1 MYIIVGLGNPGR
13 DYAKTRHNVG
23 FMTLNTLAEREGIAF
38 NKSGF
43 NTVYGEGRIGSE
55 KVILAKPETFMNN
68 SGFAVVRLVNW
79 FKLPTNR
86 IIVIYDDIDLPCGA
100 IRIRENGSAGT
111 HNGMRSI
118 ISQLGSDDF
127 IRIRVGIGK
136 PHGDLI
142 NFVLG
147 VPCEDETKL
156 LNKAF
161 SDAAEAIKL
170 IVGGRLSEAQS
181 KFNYKP
187 PKKPKS
193 DNSTGHREKLYS
205 PSLCLSDDS
214 ALNEL
219 KKAHETF
226 FLNTSIT
233 ENPFRSGVLSA
244 DFPYG
249 LREIEDAEARNK
261 RFVPF
266 ILKLFPETKNG
277 IIESSLHQC
286 DALRHALHGHDG
298 TGNDKP
304 GRLFIKLDS
313 ELPIAGSVKARG
325 GIYEVL
331 KHTEDIAL
339 EAGFLTTD
347 KNGNLI
353 GYEHLDEHK
362 EFFSRYSVQVGS
374 TGNLG
379 LSIGIISAAI
389 GYRVSVHMSADAKQW
404 KKDLLHSKGVTVIEY
419 DGDYRAAVE
428 QGRIASSTDKMSYF
442 IDDERSYN
450 LFFGYATAALRLK
463 KQLEDANVI
472 VDAKHPLFVH
482 IPCGVGGAPGGI
494 TFGLKAIFGENVHC
508 FFIEPVNAACML
520 AAFAS
525 GHCIPIS
532 ELGLS
537 GRTEADGLAVG
548 CASELVYSAMKPL
561 MDGEFT
567 LEDKRL
573 IPYQKLIHGT
583 EGIFV
588 EPSAASALAGA
599 MGLASTAGRDY
610 LAEYFP
616 GNSYR
621 DITEILWATGGK
633 LVPKDERR
641 L

>member
-1 MYIIVGLGNPGR
+1 MYIIIGLGNPGR

-23 FMTLNTLAEREGIAF
+23 FMTLDTLAENVGINF

-43 NTVYGEGRIGSE
+43 NAVYGEGRIGSE
-55 KVILAKPETFMNN
+55 KVVLAKPETFMNN

-100 IRIRENGSAGT
+100 MRIRENGSAGT

-118 ISQLGSDDF
+118 ITQLSSDDF
-127 IRIRVGIGK
+127 IRIRIGIGK
-136 PHGDLI
+136 PKGDLI

-147 VPCEDETKL
+147 VPSEDEMKL

-161 SDAAEAIKL
+161 PDAAEAIKL
-170 IVGGRLSEAQS
+170 IVGGSLSEAQS
-181 KFNYKP
+181 TFNYKP
-187 PKKPKS
+187 PKKPKT
-193 DNSTGHREKLYS
+193 NNNEHREKLYS
-205 PSLCLSDDS
+205 PSFCLNAAS
-214 ALNEL
+214 ALSEL

-226 FLNTSIT
+226 FLNTNIL
-233 ENPFRSGVLSA
+233 EFPFRSGVLSA

-249 LREIEDAEARNK
+249 FKEIEDAEARNK
-261 RFVPF
+261 RFAPF

-277 IIESSLHQC
+277 IIESGLHEC
-286 DALRHALHGHDG
+286 DALRHALHGNDG
-298 TGNDKP
+298 TDIP

-339 EAGFLTTD
+339 EAGFITAD
-347 KNGNLI
+347 RNGNLI

-362 EFFSRYSVQVGS
+362 EFFGRYSVQVGS

-389 GYRVSVHMSADAKQW
+389 GYRVSVHMSADARQW
-404 KKDLLHSKGVTVIEY
+404 KKDLLRSKGVTVVEY
-419 DGDYRAAVE
+419 DGDYRSAVE
-428 QGRIASSTDKMSYF
+428 QGRIASANDKMSYF

-463 KQLEDANVI
+463 MQLEDANVT
-472 VDAKHPLFVH
+472 VDRKHPLFVH

-494 TFGLKAIFGENVHC
+494 TFGLKAVFGENVHC

-520 AAFAS
+520 AAFAT
-525 GHCIPIS
+525 GRCAPVS

-537 GRTEADGLAVG
+537 GITEADGLAVG

-567 LEDKRL
+567 LDDKRL

-616 GNSYR
+616 GNSYQ
-621 DITEILWATGGK
+621 DITEILWATGGR
-633 LVPKDERR
+633 LVPESERR

>member
-1 MYIIVGLGNPGR
+1 MYIIIGLGNPGR

-23 FMTLNTLAEREGIAF
+23 FMTLDALAGGEGIAF

-43 NTVYGEGRIGSE
+43 KTVYGEGRLGSE

-68 SGFAVVRLVNW
+68 SGFAVVQLVNW

-86 IIVIYDDIDLPCGA
+86 LIVIYDDIDLPCGA
-100 IRIRENGSAGT
+100 MRIRENGSAGT

-136 PHGDLI
+136 PKGDLI

-147 VPCEDETKL
+147 VPCEDEAKL
-156 LNKAF
+156 LNRAF

-187 PKKPKS
+187 SKKPKTN
-193 DNSTGHREKLYS
+193 NSTNEHREKLYS
-205 PSLCLSDDS
+205 PSLCLSAAS

-226 FLNTSIT
+226 FLNTDIA
-233 ENPFRSGVLSA
+233 ENPFRSGMLFK

-261 RFVPF
+261 RFAPF
-266 ILKLFPETKNG
+266 ILKLFPETENG
-277 IIESSLHQC
+277 IIESPLHQC
-286 DALRHALHGHDG
+286 DSLVHALPGHDR
-298 TGNDKP
+298 TDRP
-304 GRLFIKLDS
+304 GKLFIKLDS

-347 KNGNLI
+347 KDDNLI
-353 GYEHLDEHK
+353 GYEQLDEHK

-404 KKDLLHSKGVTVIEY
+404 KKDLLRSKGVTVIEY
-419 DGDYRAAVE
+419 GGDYRSAVE
-428 QGRIASSTDKMSYF
+428 QGRIASANDKMSYF
-442 IDDERSYN
+442 IDDERSSD

-463 KQLEDANVI
+463 MQLKDANVA
-472 VDAKHPLFVH
+472 VDAEHPLFVH
-482 IPCGVGGAPGGI
+482 LPCGVGGAPGGI

-537 GRTEADGLAVG
+537 GKTEADGLAVG

-567 LEDKRL
+567 LDDKRL
-573 IPYQKLIHGT
+573 VPYQKLIHGT
-583 EGIFV
+583 EGLFV
-588 EPSAASALAGA
+588 EPSAAAALAGA
-599 MGLASTAGRDY
+599 MGLASAAGRDY
-610 LAEYFP
+610 FTEYFP
-616 GNSYR
+616 GNAYQ

-633 LVPKDERR
+633 LVPEDERR